1 VSVTRPDVERGVLA
15 HEWIDAVRTAAD
27 GGHGYLDL
35 FAGVDR
41 ETGVEVVVRLLD
53 PDHPVRAAV
62 RLVTQVEAGTSL
74 RSLTP
79 VLPAADW
86 HERELAEM
94 FGVRIDGHPGLRP
107 LVRRQPAGAPP
118 LLRSTVLPA
127 RMARPWPGAADAGE
141 EPRSS
146 RRRQAPPGV
155 VPGWLDEEPR

>member
-1 VSVTRPDVERGVLA
+1 MRPDEERDVAA
-15 HEWIDAVRTAAD
+15 HEWIGAARSASDD
-27 GGHGYLDL
+27 GHAYLDL
-35 FAGVDR
+35 MAGVDR

-53 PDHPVRAAV
+53 PDQPNRPAV
-62 RLVTQVEAGTSL
+62 RLVTQVDADTPL
-74 RSLTP
+74 ASLTP
-79 VLPAADW
+79 VLPAAAW

-107 LVRRQPAGAPP
+107 LVRRQSAGAPP

-146 RRRQAPPGV
+146 RRRQAPPAV
-155 VPGWLDEEPR
+155 LPGWLDEEPA